1 MKNEDA
7 NLWNGRSGWSIPI
20 QTLLD
25 DKYEV
30 IDASRDAMTT
40 SFSKLTN
47 LVILDKVISSSM
59 AISDFHSILQTLV
72 KAKYPWNLKTRR
84 NFD

>member
-1 MKNEDA
+1 MRTLICGVGVQDGA
-7 NLWNGRSGWSIPI
+7 YLPRL
-20 QTLLD
+20 LLD

-30 IDASRDAMTT
+30 IGSSRDAITT
-40 SFSKLTN
+40 SFNNLTN
-47 LVILDKVISSSM
+47 LVILNKVIAASM

-72 KAKYPWNLKTRR
+72 KAEYPWNLKTRR